1 MSRINLSSYSRE
13 TLEHIL
19 QIMKNYRISMKQVGN
34 RAILL
39 DPENLPEDVAI
50 IEYAPSMDTTL
61 VDRYAR
67 ACLRFSFPEFK
78 NTASPIIRKNP
89 LLTGGVRVFVWD
101 NMVDVSFARFESLVK
116 K

>member
-1 MSRINLSSYSRE
+1 
-13 TLEHIL
+13 
-19 QIMKNYRISMKQVGN
+19 MKQVGK

-39 DPENLPEDVAI
+39 DPENMPEVTAI
-50 IEYAPSMDTTL
+50 IEYAPSMDISL

-78 NTASPIIRKNP
+78 NSAPPTIRENP
-89 LLTGGVRVFVWD
+89 LLTGGVRVFVGD

-116 K
+116 Q